1 MIIDLKF
8 GEKSHFIKEVKCGNT
23 KDFEITLIKIRTQST
38 HTLTY
43 VLIVQK
49 QLVIKLCV
57 SIKRISSRVSLFSC
71 STKTYVHISIR
82 MFVTH
87 SPLKIRLLMILF
99 DVW

>member
-23 KDFEITLIKIRTQST
+23 KDFKITLIKIRTQST

-57 SIKRISSRVSLFSC
+57 SNK
-71 STKTYVHISIR
+71 KN
-82 MFVTH
+82 FVTCESIFMLH
-87 SPLKIRLLMILF
+87 KNIRSYMYT
-99 DVW
+99 DVCHTFTTQN

>member
-1 MIIDLKF
+1 MIINLKL

-43 VLIVQK
+43 ALIVQK

-57 SIKRISSRVSLFSC
+57 SNFVYTTG
-71 STKTYVHISIR
+71 STKSYGHICTR
-82 MFVTH
+82 MVVTH
-87 SPLKIRLLMILF
+87 SPLKI
-99 DVW
+99 